1 MIQIYTDGSCSGNPG
16 PGGSAF
22 LVVKQGEIV
31 YNRLFSFKSTTN
43 NFCELFAVLEAI
55 RYAIDNNIIECK
67 ILSDSKYVVNGI
79 NEWMLKWIDNNWKGS
94 SGHEIKNVDIW
105 KNVSLLWGI
114 SKSLTNISIHYVKGH
129 STDEF
134 NKIVDKMAKEATK
147 KN

>member
-55 RYAIDNNIIECK
+55 RYAIDNNIIECQ